1 MSNERIKKLLAQL
14 REELESTDVDE
25 DLQKLMGELDD
36 EIHGVIESDAD
47 VNALVDRAKELE
59 AEFATKHPA
68 AERFMRE
75 MIDALVRMGIYINT
89 IV

>member
-1 MSNERIKKLLAQL
+1 MSNERIKELLAQL
-14 REELESTDVDE
+14 REELESTDVDD

-36 EIHGVIESDAD
+36 EIHGVIENEAD

-59 AEFATKHPA
+59 AGFATKHPA

-75 MIDALVRMGIYINT
+75 VIDVLVRMGI
-89 IV
+89 

>member
-14 REELESTDVDE
+14 REELESTDVDD

-36 EIHGVIESDAD
+36 EIHGVIENDAD

-75 MIDALVRMGIYINT
+75 VVDALVRMGI
-89 IV
+89 

>member
-1 MSNERIKKLLAQL
+1 MSNERIKELLAQL
-14 REELESTDVDE
+14 REELESTDVDD

-36 EIHGVIESDAD
+36 EIHGVIENDAD

-59 AEFATKHPA
+59 AGFATKHPA

-75 MIDALVRMGIYINT
+75 VIDVLVRMGI
-89 IV
+89 

>member
-14 REELESTDVDE
+14 REELESTDVDD
-25 DLQKLMGELDD
+25 DLQRLMAELDD
-36 EIHGVIESDAD
+36 EIHGVIENDAD
-47 VNALVDRAKELE
+47 VNALVDRAKEME

-75 MIDALVRMGIYINT
+75 VIDALVRMGI
-89 IV
+89 

>member
-14 REELESTDVDE
+14 REELESTDADE

-75 MIDALVRMGIYINT
+75 MIDALVRMGI
-89 IV
+89 

>member
-14 REELESTDVDE
+14 REELESTDVDD

-36 EIHGVIESDAD
+36 EIHGVIENDAD
-47 VNALVDRAKELE
+47 VNALVDRAKEME

-75 MIDALVRMGIYINT
+75 VIDALVRMGI
-89 IV
+89 

>member
-36 EIHGVIESDAD
+36 EIHGGIENDAD

-75 MIDALVRMGIYINT
+75 MIDALVRMGI
-89 IV
+89 

>member
-14 REELESTDVDE
+14 REELESTDVDD

-36 EIHGVIESDAD
+36 EIHGVIENDAD
-47 VNALVDRAKELE
+47 VNVLVDRAKELE
-59 AEFATKHPA
+59 SEFATKHPA

-75 MIDALVRMGIYINT
+75 VIDALVHMGI
-89 IV
+89 

>member
-14 REELESTDVDE
+14 REELESTDVDD

-36 EIHGVIESDAD
+36 EIHGVIENDAD
-47 VNALVDRAKELE
+47 VNVLVDRAKELE

-75 MIDALVRMGIYINT
+75 VIDALVHMGI
-89 IV
+89 

>member
-14 REELESTDVDE
+14 REELESTDVDD

-36 EIHGVIESDAD
+36 EIHGVMENDAD

-75 MIDALVRMGIYINT
+75 VIDALVHMGI
-89 IV
+89 

>member
-1 MSNERIKKLLAQL
+1 MSNERIKELMAQL
-14 REELESTDVDE
+14 REELESTDVDD

-36 EIHGVIESDAD
+36 EIHGVVENDAD

-59 AEFATKHPA
+59 AGFATKHPA

-75 MIDALVRMGIYINT
+75 VIDALVRMGI
-89 IV
+89 